1 MKKTHF
7 EEYLSAKLSL
17 AAKEPSLSFETV
29 AASYESNPPS
39 YSAGRFK
46 VKWLAF
52 LGAIAAIAIC
62 VPVLLVN
69 LVRSP
74 AEDSGSSYTEGPMPA
89 RPPMDLGSYRL
100 EVSGNPSILGIIDR
114 TELYLTVSKEAGEFS
129 SLVQGQNG
137 TFYVS
142 FSDPIKKLKLMDAV
156 EKSNTVNSSFSF
168 NEVTGQCSLYRDS
181 AREDWAFLVIKG

>member
-7 EEYLSAKLSL
+7 EEYLSTKLSL

-29 AASYESNPPS
+29 AASYENNPPS
-39 YSAGRFK
+39 YAPGRSK
-46 VKWLAF
+46 AKWLVF
-52 LGAIAAIAIC
+52 VGAVAAIAIC
-62 VPVLLVN
+62 VPVLLIN

-74 AEDSGSSYTEGPMPA
+74 AEESESSYTEGSMPA

-100 EVSGNPSILGIIDR
+100 EVSGNPSILGITDR
-114 TELYLTVSKEAGEFS
+114 TELYLTVSKEASEFS

-142 FSDPIKKLKLMDAV
+142 FSDPIKKLKLMDAI

-181 AREDWAFLVIKG
+181 TREDWASLVIKG